1 MSLISI
7 CVRRIRYKCSGM
19 LRESNESE
27 REVGGATTSL
37 LNTKCLRYKYTREL
51 HAGLPAPYGSET
63 MVWMKKEI
71 CRIMVVV
78 DEN

>member
-27 REVGGATTSL
+27 REVVQRDTLMDLFGRRKIDRIPNARVKVVWGEEWGA
-37 LNTKCLRYKYTREL
+37 
-51 HAGLPAPYGSET
+51 
-63 MVWMKKEI
+63 
-71 CRIMVVV
+71 
-78 DEN
+78 